1 MIKLLMTLHFTR
13 FYPVD
18 LVLVF
23 CMAFQ
28 RFIKPVARSA
38 LLFHLSA
45 PTTTTLPLT
54 LLVYLSQFRPN
65 SFSFADWAKQYKHS
79 NGIMCSLDVCSLFTN
94 VPLDETIQICLDK
107 LYSLSD
113 PPTLPRAVLHKLLE
127 FATKRSHF
135 LFDGQYYDQI
145 DGVAMGSPLGPVLA
159 NIFMCHFEERWVMN
173 GKVRPSLW
181 YRYVDDTFTMFD
193 SKDTACEFLQ
203 YLNSRHHSIKFTIE
217 FEQDNVIPFLDILVK
232 RCPNNTFVT
241 SIYRKKTFTGLYT
254 KWDSFTPRKYKINLI
269 RTLTYRCYRICSS
282 ASLLQSALDDLRK
295 LLLQNGYPQGIITYN
310 VNDILNKNRNK
321 PNSPVST
328 VPKKDIIILLPYLC
342 LESNQI
348 SKRLK
353 SCVYNFYSFVN
364 LRIIFQN
371 TRRIKSFFPYKDR
384 LNRSQQSKVIY
395 KACCWDCDDF
405 YIGKTKRRLHDR
417 NISRPSLKLT
427 TRQPL
432 LTMSKPQVTTS
443 SGIISKF

>member
-1 MIKLLMTLHFTR
+1 MLIYLCGVLWLLIAT
-13 FYPVD
+13 
-18 LVLVF
+18 
-23 CMAFQ
+23 
-28 RFIKPVARSA
+28 
-38 LLFHLSA
+38 
-45 PTTTTLPLT
+45 
-54 LLVYLSQFRPN
+54 
-65 SFSFADWAKQYKHS
+65 
-79 NGIMCSLDVCSLFTN
+79 
-94 VPLDETIQICLDK
+94 
-107 LYSLSD
+107 
-113 PPTLPRAVLHKLLE
+113 
-127 FATKRSHF
+127 ATKRSHF

-173 GKVRPSLW
+173 GKVRPSFW

-193 SKDTACEFLQ
+193 SKDTAYEFLQ
-203 YLNSRHHSIKFTIE
+203 YLNSHHHSIKFTIE
-217 FEQDNVIPFLDILVK
+217 FEQDNEIPFLDILVK

-295 LLLQNGYPQGIITYN
+295 LLLQNGYPHGIITYN
-310 VNDILNKNRNK
+310 VNDVLNRNRNK

-328 VPKKDIIILLPYLC
+328 VPKKYIIILLPYFG
-342 LESNQI
+342 LESNHI

-371 TRRIKSFFPYKDR
+371 TRRIKSFFPFKDR

-395 KACCWDCDDF
+395 KAYCWDCDDF
-405 YIGKTKRRLHDR
+405 YIGKTKRHLHDR
-417 NISRPSLKLT
+417 KTEHFKALAKTDNTSAVADHVKTTGHNIKWDHFEILASGKTDYHCKIKETLFIQELK
-427 TRQPL
+427 PAFN
-432 LTMSKPQVTTS
+432 VNVS
-443 SGIISKF
+443 SEKLMLY